1 MFKVIKDNKIIGVSE
16 NEPVLL
22 DNYEVEEDTDHNVD
36 DFIHVDGE
44 FVLKTDDRAIEVKKE
59 QVRAV
64 REQYFAEYVD
74 FYQSKPLYWEE
85 MTEEEK
91 QDIAEYRNY
100 LKDYTKEDNWW
111 EQNPLTF
118 EQWKEKK
125 GELGATS

>member
-22 DNYEVEEDTDHNVD
+22 DDYEVIEDTDHNVD